1 MDCAANANHPA
12 AGGSGTLMLH
22 LLGRCNLTCQHCY
35 MDGSPARREQLAL
48 PLVLAAIADCPRL
61 AIGGLYLTGGEPL
74 LYRGLDEVLGAAA
87 AVPGLKVTLCTNGTL
102 VKPRHAERLRAIGAK
117 VNVSIDGDESFH
129 DVFRAQRGAFRA
141 AERGIRTLVETGVPV
156 DVVTSISRG
165 NLASLAAITAWAA
178 AAGVAQLRVQPLL
191 KLGRGCGIADQRL
204 SIVQTNR
211 LFLELTDLANRYRG
225 RMKCTLN
232 EVSHRFLM
240 MHPCGAY
247 VCNGAGC
254 HRRVAKEIK
263 KVVVRED
270 GTVLPEIPNLHP
282 RFALGNLEDGPLPLL
297 VSRYFA
303 AGYDRFDQLCRSTYA
318 EIMPSWECAVVP
330 WDQIVAER
338 SNSWRESRESVAAV
352 PACGACAPVAGVSC
366 GAG

>member
-1 MDCAANANHPA
+1 MNCAANANHDA

-22 LLGRCNLTCQHCY
+22 LLGRCNLTCLHCY

-48 PLVLAAIADCPRL
+48 PLVVAAIADCPRL
-61 AIGGLYLTGGEPL
+61 AIGALFLTGGEPL

-87 AVPGLKVTLCTNGTL
+87 AVPALKVTICTNGTL
-102 VKPRHAERLRAIGAK
+102 IKPSDAARLRAIGAK
-117 VNVSIDGDESFH
+117 VNVSIDGEESFH
-129 DVFRAQRGAFRA
+129 DAFRRQRGAFRA
-141 AERGIRTLVETGVPV
+141 SERGIRALVEAGVPV
-156 DVVTSISRG
+156 DVVTTISRE
-165 NLASLAAITAWAA
+165 NLGSLATVAAWAA

-225 RMKCTLN
+225 RMRCTLN

-247 VCNGAGC
+247 VCNGSGC

-282 RFALGNLEDGPLPLL
+282 RFALGNLEDGPLPVL

-318 EIMPSWECAVVP
+318 TVMPSWECAVVP

-338 SNSWRESRESVAAV
+338 SQSWEGGGGGAAEV
-352 PACGACAPVAGVSC
+352 PACGACTSAGVQ
-366 GAG
+366 A